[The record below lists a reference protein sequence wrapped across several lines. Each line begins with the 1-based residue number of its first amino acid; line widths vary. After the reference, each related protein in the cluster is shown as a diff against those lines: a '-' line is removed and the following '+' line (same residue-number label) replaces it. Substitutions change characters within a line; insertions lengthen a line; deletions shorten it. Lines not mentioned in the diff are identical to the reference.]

1 MNSVGPE
8 WLPVC
13 EKLGEEKTMK
23 LIQNGTTLK
32 VAMKMIEVMEQTKQ
46 TKLKLNYEQ

>member
-1 MNSVGPE
+1 MNSIGPE

-13 EKLGEEKTMK
+13 EKLGEEKTIK

-32 VAMKMIEVMEQTKQ
+32 VAMKMIEVMEQTKR
-46 TKLKLNYEQ
+46 TKLKFEL